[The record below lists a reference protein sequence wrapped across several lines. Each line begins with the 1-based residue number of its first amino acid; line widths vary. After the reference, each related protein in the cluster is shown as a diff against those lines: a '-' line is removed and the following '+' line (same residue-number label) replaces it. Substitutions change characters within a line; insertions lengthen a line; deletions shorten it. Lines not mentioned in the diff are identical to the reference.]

1 MIKKIAYKIAYIL
14 LVIWGVA
21 SLVFVLFSILP
32 GDPSRMMMGQ
42 RENEEMRLAIQQ
54 KYGFD
59 QPIHKQYF
67 YYLNDLSPVSLH
79 SNNTN
84 DFTNTKNHMY
94 YIFFTCYIYY
104 MYIIYVK
111 FIIYIVCTICTLYIL
126 YLY

>member
-1 MIKKIAYKIAYIL
+1 M
-14 LVIWGVA
+14 A

-59 QPIHKQYF
+59 QPIHKQYL
-67 YYLNDLSPVSLH
+67 YYLNDLSPISLH

-84 DFTNTKNHMY
+84 DFTNTNNHMY
-94 YIFFTCYIYY
+94 NIFASFSISESLYDRSLNITYE
-104 MYIIYVK
+104 
-111 FIIYIVCTICTLYIL
+111 TI
-126 YLY
+126 